1 MIKSHRS
8 PRLTVLP
15 PPTDVPQDVAVRHIL
30 ETELPPLPDPH
41 THTRDDVN
49 QRRENDG
56 RRKTTTTANDERRF
70 VNDDDDETEHMFLPT
85 QAAIASTPGR
95 RAMNNNGG
103 GFDVYERGVDAIHAA
118 TARWSQSPPPYR
130 HRDHDHHR
138 RLHEEESEE
147 RLPRTRTDS
156 RQSTSPYSPA
166 FAAGLR
172 AASAPRARATRGA
185 SDVSPSPDPRR
196 YHRDDADAAYVNRL
210 RLRNKSSSM
219 DRTFSGRDS
228 GYSSIGPSSTWRRHH
243 DASHER
249 RPAWGGSGRVAPGSA
264 ERASHSAAAL
274 RRLADPEVA
283 SAKAERA
290 AAVAAAA
297 ERKAVER
304 MAAARAKQKGKGGQS
319 KGAAWQPPRKP
330 SDAARPKPFGLTLTP
345 DKVGKNISQKYSPRS
360 PTPPPTN
367 TSFSPGSSGR
377 ARWTES
383 DKVEDR
389 LRRDWVLREARRE
402 ARHVETMELEK
413 SKTRKTL
420 LETNPFAVNHPVNV
434 PASRTEAHGR
444 HLHARGMQRAA
455 RITESHVTSPSTLR
469 AGMSPVGMGGECILI
484 FCIGNSTD

>member
-49 QRRENDG
+49 HRRENDG
-56 RRKTTTTANDERRF
+56 RKTTTANDERRF
-70 VNDDDDETEHMFLPT
+70 VNYDDDETEHMFLPT

-130 HRDHDHHR
+130 HRDHHQQHR
-138 RLHEEESEE
+138 LREEESEE
-147 RLPRTRTDS
+147 RLPRTRADS

-172 AASAPRARATRGA
+172 AASAPRARATRGR
-185 SDVSPSPDPRR
+185 DVSPSSDPRR

-210 RLRNKSSSM
+210 RRNKSSSM

-243 DASHER
+243 DAASER

-264 ERASHSAAAL
+264 ERASHSASAL

-345 DKVGKNISQKYSPRS
+345 DKVGKNISHGRS

-469 AGMSPVGMGGECILI
+469 AGMSPVGMGGEFFLI
-484 FCIGNSTD
+484 FVYWQFD

>member
-1 MIKSHRS
+1 MIQSHRS
-8 PRLTVLP
+8 PRLTILP

-49 QRRENDG
+49 HRRENDG

-70 VNDDDDETEHMFLPT
+70 VNYDDDETEHMFLPT

-147 RLPRTRTDS
+147 RLPRTRRDS

-172 AASAPRARATRGA
+172 AASAPRAGRTTRGR
-185 SDVSPSPDPRR
+185 DVSPSSSRR
-196 YHRDDADAAYVNRL
+196 YHRDDADAVYVNRL
-210 RLRNKSSSM
+210 RRNKSSSM

-228 GYSSIGPSSTWRRHH
+228 GYSVGHLSSTRRHH
-243 DASHER
+243 DAASEC

-264 ERASHSAAAL
+264 ERASHSASAL

-345 DKVGKNISQKYSPRS
+345 DKVGKNISHGRS

-469 AGMSPVGMGGECILI
+469 AGMSPVGMGGEFFFI
-484 FCIGNSTD
+484 FA

>member
-1 MIKSHRS
+1 MIQSHRS

-49 QRRENDG
+49 HRRENDG

-130 HRDHDHHR
+130 HRDHHHHH

-210 RLRNKSSSM
+210 RRNKSSSI

-283 SAKAERA
+283 SAKAER
-290 AAVAAAA
+290 
-297 ERKAVER
+297 
-304 MAAARAKQKGKGGQS
+304 
-319 KGAAWQPPRKP
+319 
-330 SDAARPKPFGLTLTP
+330 
-345 DKVGKNISQKYSPRS
+345 
-360 PTPPPTN
+360 
-367 TSFSPGSSGR
+367 
-377 ARWTES
+377 
-383 DKVEDR
+383 
-389 LRRDWVLREARRE
+389 
-402 ARHVETMELEK
+402 
-413 SKTRKTL
+413 
-420 LETNPFAVNHPVNV
+420 
-434 PASRTEAHGR
+434 
-444 HLHARGMQRAA
+444 
-455 RITESHVTSPSTLR
+455 
-469 AGMSPVGMGGECILI
+469 
-484 FCIGNSTD
+484 

>member
-1 MIKSHRS
+1 M
-8 PRLTVLP
+8 
-15 PPTDVPQDVAVRHIL
+15 
-30 ETELPPLPDPH
+30 
-41 THTRDDVN
+41 
-49 QRRENDG
+49 
-56 RRKTTTTANDERRF
+56 
-70 VNDDDDETEHMFLPT
+70 
-85 QAAIASTPGR
+85 
-95 RAMNNNGG
+95 
-103 GFDVYERGVDAIHAA
+103 
-118 TARWSQSPPPYR
+118 
-130 HRDHDHHR
+130 
-138 RLHEEESEE
+138 
-147 RLPRTRTDS
+147 
-156 RQSTSPYSPA
+156 
-166 FAAGLR
+166 
-172 AASAPRARATRGA
+172 
-185 SDVSPSPDPRR
+185 
-196 YHRDDADAAYVNRL
+196 NRL
-210 RLRNKSSSM
+210 RRNKSSSM

-228 GYSSIGPSSTWRRHH
+228 GYSVGHLSSTRRHH
-243 DASHER
+243 DAASEC

-264 ERASHSAAAL
+264 ERASHSASAL

-345 DKVGKNISQKYSPRS
+345 PRDVGGENISQKYSHRS

-469 AGMSPVGMGGECILI
+469 AGMSPVGMGGES
-484 FCIGNSTD
+484 FFSFSYVQFD